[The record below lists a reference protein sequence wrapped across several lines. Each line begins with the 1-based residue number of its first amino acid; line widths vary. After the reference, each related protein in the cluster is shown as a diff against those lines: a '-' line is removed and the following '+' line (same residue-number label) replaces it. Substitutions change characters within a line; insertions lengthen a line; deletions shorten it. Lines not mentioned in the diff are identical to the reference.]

1 MHIEKQ
7 SGAKAFTP
15 VVEQVDSDVAMDS
28 RVQLRNS
35 LDNAAV
41 LHTAERLKAP
51 EKSEHLDGEGEKL
64 FNVEGIRRLQRKDPT
79 LQPLWKV
86 AKGECMKGNVWFY
99 VESGVLYQH
108 CQPHVEGAGLAIE
121 QLVLL
126 VVGWRIAMDIVGPLM
141 SRRSGNKYVLVT
153 M

>member
-1 MHIEKQ
+1 MHVEKQ
-7 SGAKAFTP
+7 SGAKAFSP

-41 LHTAERLKAP
+41 LHTAEGLKAP

-64 FNVEGIRRLQRKDPT
+64 FNVEGIRRLQ
-79 LQPLWKV
+79 PLWKV
-86 AKGECMKGNVWFY
+86 AKGECMKVNVWFY

-108 CQPHVEGAGLAIE
+108 CQPHVEGEGLGIE

-126 VVGWRIAMDIVGPLM
+126 VVVRRMVTTVAHIILLAGG
-141 SRRSGNKYVLVT
+141 SRWTLLDLL
-153 M
+153 